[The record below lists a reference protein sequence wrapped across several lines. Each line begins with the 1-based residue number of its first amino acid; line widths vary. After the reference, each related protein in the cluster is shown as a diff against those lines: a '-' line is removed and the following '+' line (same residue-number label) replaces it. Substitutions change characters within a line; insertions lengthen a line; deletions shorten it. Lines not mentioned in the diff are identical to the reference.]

1 MKLSAVC
8 CGRNDN
14 YGGHFLESALYS
26 LNSMLKT
33 FDEVVY
39 VDWNTEEGK
48 KIVTDELHLENRDKL
63 RVFHITPDLVKKIT
77 NGTPTPPMCEVL
89 ARNIGIRRATGD
101 IIFSVNLDLIIST
114 REQIDL
120 MCQKLEMGDMI
131 TLTKQDVELEDL
143 KKHFGDKTDIQHL
156 MPVIFGVWP
165 IQKRLMIPILSMNK
179 ELMLK
184 QPEDNH
190 HVCASIIQACGDFQV
205 AHRETWFKIKGF
217 EENMT
222 KRLYHDTNVQYK
234 VIMSGGKI
242 LASNTPH
249 IYHIEH
255 DRNNSPENTNIIK
268 HSYPSTNDEEWGSVK
283 YIS

>member
-63 RVFHITPDLVKKIT
+63 CVFHVTPDLVEKIT

-89 ARNIGIRRATGD
+89 AKNIGIRRATGD
-101 IIFSVNLDLIIST
+101 IICCVNLDVIVPP
-114 REQIDL
+114 REHIDL
-120 MCQKLEMGDMI
+120 MYQKLEVGDMI
-131 TLTKQDVELEDL
+131 TLTKQDVELDDL
-143 KKHFGDKTDIQHL
+143 KKQFGDETDIQHL
-156 MPVIFGVWP
+156 MPIIFGVWP
-165 IQKRLMIPILSMNK
+165 IQKRLMLPVLSMNK

-184 QPEDNH
+184 QPEDKH
-190 HVCASIIQACGDFQV
+190 HICASIIQACGDFQV
-205 AHRETWFKIKGF
+205 AHRETWFNIKGF
-217 EENMT
+217 EESMT
-222 KRLYHDTNVQYK
+222 KRLYNDTNVQYK
-234 VIMSGGKI
+234 VIMAGGNI

-255 DRNNSPENTNIIK
+255 ERNNIPENTNIIR
-268 HSYPSTNDEEWGSVK
+268 HSYPSTNDEDWGS
-283 YIS
+283 IEC

>member
-14 YGGHFLESALYS
+14 YGGHFLDSALYS
-26 LNSMLKT
+26 INSMLKT
-33 FDEVVY
+33 FDEVIY

-89 ARNIGIRRATGD
+89 ARNIGIRKATGD
-101 IIFSVNLDLIIST
+101 IIFSVNPDLIIAP

-120 MCQKLEMGDMI
+120 MCQNLKMGDMI
-131 TLTKQDVELEDL
+131 TLTKQDVELDDL
-143 KKHFGDKTDIQHL
+143 KKQFGDETDIQHL
-156 MPVIFGVWP
+156 MPIIFGVWP
-165 IQKRLMIPILSMNK
+165 IQKRLMLPVLSMNK

-184 QPEDNH
+184 QPEDKH
-190 HVCASIIQACGDFQV
+190 HICASIIQACGDFQV
-205 AHRETWFKIKGF
+205 AYKNTWYEIRGF
-217 EENMT
+217 EESMT
-222 KRLYHDTNVQYK
+222 RRLYHDTNVQYK
-234 VIMSGGKI
+234 VIMNGGKI

-255 DRNNSPENTNIIK
+255 ERNNSPENTNIIK
-268 HSYPSTNDEEWGSVK
+268 HSYPSTNDEDWGSIK
-283 YIS
+283 YNI

>member
-63 RVFHITPDLVKKIT
+63 RIFHITPDLVKKIT

-101 IIFSVNLDLIIST
+101 IIFSVNSDLIIST

-120 MCQKLEMGDMI
+120 MCQKLEVGDMI

-143 KKHFGDKTDIQHL
+143 KKHFGDETDIQHL

-184 QPEDNH
+184 QPEDKH
-190 HVCASIIQACGDFQV
+190 HQCASIIQACGDFQV

-217 EENMT
+217 EESMT
-222 KRLYHDTNVQYK
+222 KRLYNDTNVQYK

-255 DRNNSPENTNIIK
+255 ERNNSPENTNIIR
-268 HSYPSTNDEEWGSVK
+268 HSYPSTNDEDWGS
-283 YIS
+283 IEC

>member
-26 LNSMLKT
+26 INSMLKT

-63 RVFHITPDLVKKIT
+63 RVFHVTPDLVKKIT

-101 IIFSVNLDLIIST
+101 IIFSVNSDLIISP

-120 MCQKLEMGDMI
+120 MCQNLKMGDMI
-131 TLTKQDVELEDL
+131 TLTKQDVELDDL
-143 KKHFGDKTDIQHL
+143 KKQFGDETDIQHL
-156 MPVIFGVWP
+156 MPIIFGVWP
-165 IQKRLMIPILSMNK
+165 IQKRLMLPVLSMNK

-184 QPEDNH
+184 QPEDKH
-190 HVCASIIQACGDFQV
+190 HICASIIQACGDFQV
-205 AHRETWFKIKGF
+205 AHRETWIKIKGF

-234 VIMSGGKI
+234 VIMNGGKI

-255 DRNNSPENTNIIK
+255 ERNNSPENTNIIK
-268 HSYPSTNDEEWGSVK
+268 HSYPSTNDEDWGSIK
-283 YIS
+283 YNI

>member
-14 YGGHFLESALYS
+14 YGGHFLDSALYS
-26 LNSMLKT
+26 INSMLKT
-33 FDEVVY
+33 FDEVIY

-89 ARNIGIRRATGD
+89 ARNIGIRKATGD
-101 IIFSVNLDLIIST
+101 IIFSVNPDLIIAP

-120 MCQKLEMGDMI
+120 MCQNLKMGDMI
-131 TLTKQDVELEDL
+131 TLTKQDVELDDL
-143 KKHFGDKTDIQHL
+143 KKQFGDETDIQHL
-156 MPVIFGVWP
+156 MPIIFGVWP
-165 IQKRLMIPILSMNK
+165 IQKRLMLPVLSMNK

-184 QPEDNH
+184 QPEDKH
-190 HVCASIIQACGDFQV
+190 HICASIIQACGDFQV
-205 AHRETWFKIKGF
+205 AYKNTWYEIRGF
-217 EENMT
+217 EEAMT
-222 KRLYHDTNVQYK
+222 RRLYHDTNVQYK
-234 VIMSGGKI
+234 VIMNGGKI

-255 DRNNSPENTNIIK
+255 ERNNSPENTNIIK
-268 HSYPSTNDEEWGSVK
+268 HSYPSTNDEDWGSIK
-283 YIS
+283 YNI

>member
-1 MKLSAVC
+1 
-8 CGRNDN
+8 
-14 YGGHFLESALYS
+14 
-26 LNSMLKT
+26 MLKT

-48 KIVTDELHLENRDKL
+48 KIVTDELQLENRDKL
-63 RVFHITPDLVKKIT
+63 RVFHVTPDLVKKIT

-89 ARNIGIRRATGD
+89 ARNIGIRGATGD
-101 IIFSVNLDLIIST
+101 IIFSVNLDLIISP

-120 MCQKLEMGDMI
+120 MCQNLKMGDMI
-131 TLTKQDVELEDL
+131 TLTKQDVELDDL
-143 KKHFGDKTDIQHL
+143 KKHFGDETDIQHL
-156 MPVIFGVWP
+156 MPIIFGVWP
-165 IQKRLMIPILSMNK
+165 IQKRLMLPVLSMNK

-217 EENMT
+217 EESMT

-234 VIMSGGKI
+234 VIMNGGKI

-255 DRNNSPENTNIIK
+255 ERNNSPENTNIIK
-268 HSYPSTNDEEWGSVK
+268 HSYPSTNDEEWGSIK
-283 YIS
+283 YIG